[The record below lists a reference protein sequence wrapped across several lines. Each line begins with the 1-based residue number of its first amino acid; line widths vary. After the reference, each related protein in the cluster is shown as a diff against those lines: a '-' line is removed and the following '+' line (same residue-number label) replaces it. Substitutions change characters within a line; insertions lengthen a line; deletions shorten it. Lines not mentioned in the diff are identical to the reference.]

1 MTPNINKII
10 RTLTLIFLLFLNTS
24 CKSEG
29 ENNKNEVLT
38 KTTEKIQPKDS
49 SDNTELE
56 ESDEGIDGD
65 IYEFYNCYYF
75 RQNDNDIPN
84 INESQVYEHYK
95 NSKIKIGKEKISI
108 NNKTYKYTVE
118 TTEALKLF
126 RHKYEAEAFIKSFK
140 YAFDTDLTKK
150 SVEYYWIDPG
160 ESLGIELQDI
170 VYEGYKIIKYKDL
183 IFLKKYEG
191 YMICYKKRDKSISKN
206 LETCKLPFYTGR
218 AKQYCNENRDDMY
231 KFLCEE
237 YPIHIIEKDKK
248 LKTELEKYIPNKN
261 LQYYYKLETGIND
274 IKTLVVVTEHQEEST
289 GDLFLITLKNDK
301 VVSLLEDTSKI
312 FLDSDS
318 NNFFHSF
325 NFEVLPDL
333 SIIIYEDNQMK
344 PKNKIISR
352 YKINTNGTFSKVK

>member
-1 MTPNINKII
+1 MKFLKQTFKTI
-10 RTLTLIFLLFLNTS
+10 TLIFLLFLNTS

-29 ENNKNEVLT
+29 ENKKNEVLT

-49 SDNTELE
+49 SNDTVLK
-56 ESDEGIDGD
+56 ESDESIDGD
-65 IYEFYNCYYF
+65 MYEFYQCFYP
-75 RQNDNDIPN
+75 RQKQSDYPN
-84 INESQVYEHYK
+84 IEDDEIYTHYK
-95 NSKIKIGKEKISI
+95 NLKIKIGKEEISI
-108 NNKTYKYTVE
+108 NNKLYKYTVE
-118 TTEALKLF
+118 ATEALKLF

-140 YAFDTDLTKK
+140 YGFGIDLTKK
-150 SVEYYWIDPG
+150 NVEYYWISPG

-183 IFLKKYEG
+183 IFLKEYEG

-218 AKQYCNENRDDMY
+218 AEYYCREGMRDTY
-231 KFLCEE
+231 NFLCEE
-237 YPIHIIEKDKK
+237 YPIHTIEKDKK

-261 LQYYYKLETGIND
+261 LQYYYKLDTGLSDIN
-274 IKTLVVVTEHQEEST
+274 TLVVVTEHEEEST

-318 NNFFHSF
+318 NNFFHAH
-325 NFEVLPDL
+325 NFEVMPDL
-333 SIIIYEDNQMK
+333 SIIIYNDNQMR
-344 PKNKIISR
+344 PKNKIVSR